1 MLTGTPPSR
10 TASGIIAA
18 TIALMVVAGCGSNR
32 TETNAYAWK
41 ASSHVDTTLTVIII
55 TGPDDT
61 DFRAE
66 VVSETATSVV
76 IGASYHFSTGSSTS
90 NGVFRNV
97 EVDLN
102 SPIGNRT
109 VFNRDGTTVPEQPN

>member
-1 MLTGTPPSR
+1 MPTGTSRSR
-10 TASGIIAA
+10 TVFRLVAV
-18 TIALMVVAGCGSNR
+18 TITLMAVAGCGSSR

-41 ASSHVDTTLTVIII
+41 VASHAAATLTVIIV

-66 VVSETATSVV
+66 VVSESDTNVV
-76 IGASYHFSTGSSTS
+76 IGASYHFSTGSSTA
-90 NGVFRNV
+90 NGIFRNID
-97 EVDLN
+97 VDLN

-109 VFNRDGTTVPEQPN
+109 VFNRDRTTVPEQQN